1 MIHEGAACV
10 TVRLIRVHFAGGGG
24 GILPL
29 SAMSAFVSFLGVILL
44 SALSKLM
51 PILFNFCPICQ
62 FGPLFCPF

>member
-1 MIHEGAACV
+1 MCHCPFNPCPFCGG
-10 TVRLIRVHFAGGGG
+10 GGGG